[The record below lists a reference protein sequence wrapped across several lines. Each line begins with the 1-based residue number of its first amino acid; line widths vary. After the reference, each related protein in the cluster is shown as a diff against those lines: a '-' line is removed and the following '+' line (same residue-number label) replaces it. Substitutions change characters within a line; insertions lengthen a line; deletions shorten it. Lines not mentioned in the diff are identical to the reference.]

1 MRAHTSTDVGH
12 SRDLDPVPESA
23 RAARRLV
30 LESLAE
36 VGRSDL
42 AEAAGLLVS
51 ELVTNSIV
59 HARTVIGLD
68 VVVGAGGL
76 RVSVRDGS
84 PHLPV
89 PRHYGRTATTGRG
102 LELVELL
109 ADRHGT
115 TGDGNG
121 GKTVWFELGTPGETD
136 DPASD
141 ARPDAAGTDDGE
153 DGVVV
158 HLHGMPVRLALA
170 WQQHIDALLREHV
183 LSQWDPDTP
192 SHGACPGDD
201 MAAGD
206 AFATV
211 AAALETLGTAGDLTQ
226 HVDIALPLRDGA
238 AAHFVDFDLL
248 VEHVVDLAHRGLTLA
263 PPTQPEIQL
272 LRRWICDQVEAQTAG
287 AAPQRWPGLPAGL
300 PAGLP
305 PHPGV
310 GLAGWDTSSVRTAAE
325 AVVAADANNR
335 IVAASPAALELL
347 GWDEDLVGQRI
358 VALIPQRFREAHIA
372 SFTTHLLTG
381 ERRILDQ
388 EVTVPALRRDG
399 TEVTVLLLVHR
410 EGTSDGGVVFTAT
423 MRTP

>member
-1 MRAHTSTDVGH
+1 MGAHTSTDVGH

-42 AEAAGLLVS
+42 AEVAGLLVS

-59 HARTVIGLD
+59 HARTAIGLD

-84 PHLPV
+84 PNLPV
-89 PRHYGRTATTGRG
+89 PRHYGRSATTGRG

-121 GKTVWFELGTPGETD
+121 GKTVWFELGTPDATD
-136 DPASD
+136 DLASD
-141 ARPDAAGTDDGE
+141 ARPDAAGLDDGE

-158 HLHGMPVRLALA
+158 HLNGMPLRLALA

-192 SHGACPGDD
+192 SHGECPGDD

-211 AAALETLGTAGDLTQ
+211 AAALEGLGTAGDLTP

-238 AAHFVDFDLL
+238 AAHFVDFDQL

-263 PPTQPEIQL
+263 PPTQPEIRL

-287 AAPQRWPGLPAGL
+287 AAPEPWPGLPAGL
-300 PAGLP
+300 PPRPEIHP
-305 PHPGV
+305 PK
-310 GLAGWDTSSVRTAAE
+310 WDSRTVRSATE
-325 AVVAADANNR
+325 AVVAADDGNS
-335 IVAASPAALELL
+335 IIAASPAALELL
-347 GWDEDLVGQRI
+347 GWDEDLIGQRI
-358 VALIPQRFREAHIA
+358 AALIPERYREAHIA

-381 ERRILDQ
+381 ERRILDR
-388 EVTVPALRRDG
+388 EVRVPALRRDG
-399 TEVTVLLLVHR
+399 TEVTVLLLVRR
-410 EGTSDGGVVFTAT
+410 ESTSDGRVVFTAT